1 MYLRNVESGPRLHH
15 RLLMSAMRLGAGKVP
30 DVVRTVLYR
39 GEFFGRPYAALMQAV
54 MRGPSEWSVGNRELF
69 AAFVS
74 RQNQCSF

>member
-1 MYLRNVESGPRLHH
+1 MYLRNVESGHRLHH
-15 RLLMSAMRLGAGKVP
+15 RLLMSAMRLGGKVP
-30 DVVRTVLYR
+30 DVVRTLLYR
-39 GEFFGRPYAALMQAV
+39 GEFFGRPYAVLMQAV